1 MPSRETVSALLLPG
15 FGRYNFPS
23 DDPGL
28 QIVGS
33 VAHMRELAVRILRIT
48 GVNDAQGCAL
58 EEILRRS
65 RLSATPSSRWG
76 RSRRWLRGRRRRAD
90 DARGRYS
97 ESPRTG
103 LAGPSRLAPSFP
115 AGEEN

>member
-1 MPSRETVSALLLPG
+1 MASRETVSALLLPG

-28 QIVGS
+28 QIIGS

-48 GVNDAQGCAL
+48 GVNDAQSCAL

-65 RLSATPSSRWG
+65 RLSDTPRLTLG
-76 RSRRWLRGRRRRAD
+76 TFPPLAPGKAP
-90 DARGRYS
+90 ARG
-97 ESPRTG
+97 
-103 LAGPSRLAPSFP
+103 
-115 AGEEN
+115 